1 MVSSGISSSS
11 SSSGPRRHAVLVAT
25 GADRPGLLD
34 DVSLFLHEHAVS
46 ILESRVCL
54 LRGQFAL
61 LLLVRGEEDSL
72 RTVDHDLP
80 RLADRIGIDVRLR
93 DASSESASS
102 DHTPL
107 RLRASGKNPAN
118 VVHRISH
125 LMRVL
130 NVNIENIETGTSS
143 DPLAMANGGESAAFE
158 LEMDLSVPRSTPV
171 MMLRQYVESLAR
183 ELSITCDVN
192 PL

>member
-1 MVSSGISSSS
+1 MATAA
-11 SSSGPRRHAVLVAT
+11 RKYAVLVAT
-25 GADRPGLLD
+25 GADRPGVLD
-34 DVSLFLHEHAVS
+34 DISLFLHEHHAN
-46 ILESRVCL
+46 ILESRVSL

-61 LLLVRGEEDSL
+61 LLLVRAEDEPLSQIEQA
-72 RTVDHDLP
+72 VPDLAG
-80 RLADRIGIDVRLR
+80 RMGIDVHLR
-93 DASSESASS
+93 EASDATTS
-102 DHTPL
+102 DRIPL
-107 RLRASGKNPAN
+107 RLRASGKNPAA
-118 VVHRISH
+118 VVHRFSH

-130 NVNIENIETGTSS
+130 NVNIENIETGTAT

>member
-1 MVSSGISSSS
+1 MAS
-11 SSSGPRRHAVLVAT
+11 PAARRHAILVAT
-25 GADRPGLLD
+25 GADRPGVLD
-34 DVSLFLHEHAVS
+34 DVSLFLHEHHAS
-46 ILESRVCL
+46 IIESRVCL

-61 LLLVRGEEDSL
+61 LLLVSGDDEPL
-72 RTVDHDLP
+72 RKIEKALP
-80 RLADRIGIDVRLR
+80 ELGKRIGIDIRLSEAS
-93 DASSESASS
+93 DASSSER
-102 DHTPL
+102 TPL
-107 RLRASGKNPAN
+107 RLRASGNNPAV
-118 VVHRISH
+118 VVHRLSH

-158 LEMDLSVPRSTPV
+158 LEMELSVPRSTPV

>member
-1 MVSSGISSSS
+1 M
-11 SSSGPRRHAVLVAT
+11 L
-25 GADRPGLLD
+25 
-34 DVSLFLHEHAVS
+34 
-46 ILESRVCL
+46 
-54 LRGQFAL
+54 
-61 LLLVRGEEDSL
+61 
-72 RTVDHDLP
+72 
-80 RLADRIGIDVRLR
+80 
-93 DASSESASS
+93 ASSPISAIFKSFFRS
-102 DHTPL
+102 AISRRYT
-107 RLRASGKNPAN
+107 SI
-118 VVHRISH
+118 HRFFNNGW
-125 LMRVL
+125 L